1 MDVPTQAVWTGW
13 ITFGL
18 VSLRVQLFPAS
29 RRHGVDLHEV
39 LVADG
44 SRIQHRRVCQAGGR
58 EVDNRE
64 ITKGHKTPD
73 GHSVVLEEADLQALP
88 LPGKHV
94 IDVLGFTPVDGL
106 DPVLVSRA
114 HYAAPHGQAGQRAAQ
129 GGLERFDHVQE
140 VGP

>member
-1 MDVPTQAVWTGW
+1 MDVPTRAVWTGW
-13 ITFGL
+13 ITFGP
-18 VSLRVQLFPAS
+18 VSLPVQLFPAA

-39 LVADG
+39 HVADG
-44 SRIQHRRVCQAGGR
+44 SRIQHRRVCQAEGR

-73 GHSVVLEEADLQALP
+73 GHSVVREEADLQALP

-94 IDVLGFTPVDGL
+94 SDVLGFVPVDGL
-106 DPVLVSRA
+106 DPILFSRA
-114 HYAAPHGQAGQRAAQ
+114 YYAAPHEQAGQRAAQ

-140 VGP
+140 VGS